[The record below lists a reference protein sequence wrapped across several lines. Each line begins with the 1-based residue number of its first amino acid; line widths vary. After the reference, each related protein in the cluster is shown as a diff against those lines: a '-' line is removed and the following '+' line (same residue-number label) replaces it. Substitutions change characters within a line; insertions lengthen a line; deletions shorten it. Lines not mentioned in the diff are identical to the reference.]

1 MMSLLD
7 VAAVIFIIA
16 VLIIVFLTAFPKVVL
31 FFIMLFYA
39 TFGTEELGELW
50 DHMPSEDTRLFR
62 RRSGYGIES
71 DEVEGVWEECG

>member
-1 MMSLLD
+1 MSLLD

-39 TFGTEELGELW
+39 TFGTEEDVRRALG
-50 DHMPSEDTRLFR
+50 PYAFG
-62 RRSGYGIES
+62 GY
-71 DEVEGVWEECG
+71 